1 MSVCYTREK
10 HIGGELSVPFRPHP
24 RLHMSEIFII
34 TDTLLN
40 KEAAVK

>member
-1 MSVCYTREK
+1 MSVFYTPEK
-10 HIGGELSVPFRPHP
+10 RIGGELSVLFRP